1 MERDTCETDSDEA
14 YNIGVSEV
22 SHKVCFPLEVL
33 LGLEVGTWFEGLDGD
48 GGRSRWNDSH
58 QFPLV
63 HLAERPLAQLLNE
76 ADGGDGEL
84 AGTNLNRQWQKLFD
98 AIIKLYSVQ
107 T

>member
-14 YNIGVSEV
+14 YNIGVSKV

-48 GGRSRWNDSH
+48 GRRSRWYDSH

-63 HLAERPLAQLLNE
+63 HLAERPLAQLLDE
-76 ADGGDGEL
+76 ADGGDGKL
-84 AGTNLNRQWQKLFD
+84 AGTNLNRQMQELVD
-98 AIIKLYSVQ
+98 AIIKLLRLE
-107 T
+107 